1 MRLIDEQYT
10 RTPFYGARRMAVFLG
25 SQGVAADRKR
35 VRRLMIKMGL
45 EAIYPKPRLTLRA
58 PEHRI
63 YPYLLNGVSPKG
75 PNHIWS
81 TDITYIRMR
90 QGFLFLVAILDWYSR
105 CVLSWELSNTME
117 VSFCVDALR
126 RALDRHGR
134 PEIFNSDQ
142 GSQFTSNDFTGALL
156 QEDIRISMD
165 GRGRWADNVFV
176 ERLWRTVK
184 YEEVY
189 LKDYESGHQAFQ
201 TCPAISTSTTPSDRT
216 RRSTIA
222 PPQPSTTALDGQY
235 NYDEPHSTSNLGSP
249 VSCLDNRGHHTYQAH
264 DANVPTLSAETQ
276 LERWCADD
284 ARADERPPEY
294 VIPGPLQG
302 VLKPK
307 LVAH

>member
-1 MRLIDEQYT
+1 MIEPDHPQLSVTRQCELVGLPRASYYYHPRPETEENLAAMRLIDEQYT
-10 RTPFYGARRMAVFLG
+10 RTPFYGARRMAVFLE

-45 EAIYPKPRLTLRA
+45 EAIYPKPRLSLSA

-63 YPYLLNGVSPKG
+63 YPYLLSGVTPRG

-81 TDITYIRMR
+81 TDITYVRMR

-105 CVLSWELSNTME
+105 YVLSWELSNTME

-142 GSQFTSNDFTGALL
+142 GSQFTSNDFTGTLL
-156 QEDIRISMD
+156 QEKIRISMD

-201 TCPAISTSTTPSDRT
+201 NLSRYLDFYNTERPH
-216 RRSTIA
+216 
-222 PPQPSTTALDGQY
+222 QALDYRTPAAVYHG
-235 NYDEPHSTSNLGSP
+235 
-249 VSCLDNRGHHTYQAH
+249 A
-264 DANVPTLSAETQ
+264 
-276 LERWCADD
+276 
-284 ARADERPPEY
+284 
-294 VIPGPLQG
+294 
-302 VLKPK
+302 
-307 LVAH
+307 